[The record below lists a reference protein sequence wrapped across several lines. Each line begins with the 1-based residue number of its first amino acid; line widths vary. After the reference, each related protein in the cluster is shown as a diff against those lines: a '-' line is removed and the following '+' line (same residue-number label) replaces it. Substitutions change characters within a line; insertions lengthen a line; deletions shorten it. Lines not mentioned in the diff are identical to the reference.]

1 MKKVISVIVFLFFIS
16 ATVFGQQ
23 KNNYAE
29 MIEAMKHS
37 TPNIEDKGNTLTL
50 KFIEK
55 NWTVKKGDEILIYLP
70 TAGRT
75 DFLFIQKKKGLLNAK
90 LLGEVADIV
99 GTGAMAVG
107 LSSNNMDVVINAM
120 EVSDKADAVG
130 YGIDALNKIDDLNIS
145 KKAKKIAGKKA
156 TVLNWKNVDDDYVVY
171 VRIGKKKYQISYA
184 GAILTNEIK
193 VDTKTE

>member
-1 MKKVISVIVFLFFIS
+1 MRKIVSIIGLLLFIS
-16 ATVFGQQ
+16 ATVFAQE
-23 KNNYAE
+23 KSNYTE
-29 MIEAMKHS
+29 IIEAMKHS

-55 NWTVKKGDEILIYLP
+55 NWTVKKGDEILILFP
-70 TAGRT
+70 MAGKT

-90 LLGEVADIV
+90 LLGQVADIV

-120 EVSDKADAVG
+120 EVSNKADAVG

-171 VRIGKKKYQISYA
+171 VKIGKKKYQINYA

-193 VDTKTE
+193 VNI